1 MGTKNPAT
9 IFDVQGGFVGIN
21 DPKILASKSVQ
32 IGLKIDDVLREKGI
46 AYSHES
52 LFYFQW

>member
-9 IFDVQGGFVGIN
+9 VFDVQGGFVGIN

-32 IGLKIDDVLREKGI
+32 IGLKIEMVKK
-46 AYSHES
+46 
-52 LFYFQW
+52 

>member
-32 IGLKIDDVLREKGI
+32 IGLKIEVKHKVGNVEVI
-46 AYSHES
+46 SPPI
-52 LFYFQW
+52 